1 MATTPVTVIT
11 GFLGSGKTTL
21 LNRVLRDPGMADT
34 AVVINEF
41 GEVAIDHLLVESSI
55 ENTMV
60 LQSGCVCCT
69 IRGDLVDTLIELDA
83 KRVRGE
89 IPGFSRVLVE
99 TTGLADPAPIVQT
112 LSTDKALTPIF
123 NLKAVVTTVDAVNG
137 LAQLDEMPEPVK
149 QAALADVLLIT
160 KTDLAGGNAVAALH
174 QRLTKVNPAATQR
187 EIVNGLI
194 EPDELFGFLKA
205 DPVANP
211 ELIAKW
217 LDAEAFEAEGGGH
230 RAHDHEHHHG
240 DGHGARGH
248 THGLDPNRHS
258 DRIRAF
264 CIRLD
269 EPIAWSAL
277 QRWLQSITSLRGA
290 DLLRMK
296 GVVNVEGLPGPV
308 VVQGVQHL
316 LHPPVR
322 MAGWHDDDH
331 QTRIVFITRDIPEA
345 ALRKSLEVLSK
356 AAAH

>member
-21 LNRVLRDPGMADT
+21 LNHLLRDPGMADT

-69 IRGDLVDTLIELDA
+69 IRGDLVDTLVELDA
-83 KRVRGE
+83 KRKRGE

-99 TTGLADPAPIVQT
+99 TTGLADPVPIVQT
-112 LSTDKALTPIF
+112 LSTDKAITPIF
-123 NLKAVVTTVDAVNG
+123 SLKAVVTTVDAVNG
-137 LAQLDEMPEPVK
+137 LGQLDEMPEPVK
-149 QAALADVLLIT
+149 QAALADVLLVT
-160 KTDLAGGNAVAALH
+160 KTDLAGGNAVAALR
-174 QRLTKVNPAATQR
+174 QRLAKVNPAATIR
-187 EIVNGLI
+187 DIVNGRI
-194 EPDELFGFLKA
+194 APDELFGFLKA
-205 DPVANP
+205 DPVASP
-211 ELIAKW
+211 ELLGQW
-217 LDAEAFEAEGGGH
+217 LDAEAFEAEGHAHARDHHG
-230 RAHDHEHHHG
+230 HDH
-240 DGHGARGH
+240 GH

-258 DRIRAF
+258 ERIRAF
-264 CIRLD
+264 CIKLD
-269 EPIAWSAL
+269 APIAWGAL

-322 MAGWHDDDH
+322 MAKWHDDDR

-345 ALRKSLEVLSK
+345 ALRASLDVLSK
-356 AAAH
+356 VDTRV

>member
-1 MATTPVTVIT
+1 MAPLPVTVIT

-21 LNRVLRDPGMADT
+21 LNHLLRDPGMADT

-69 IRGDLVDTLIELDA
+69 IRGDLVDTLVELEH
-83 KRVRGE
+83 KRGRGE
-89 IPGFSRVLVE
+89 IPDFSRVLVE
-99 TTGLADPAPIVQT
+99 TTGLADPVPIVQT
-112 LSTDKALTPIF
+112 LSTDRMLTSKF
-123 NLKAVVTTVDAVNG
+123 SLKAVVTTVDAVNG

-160 KTDLAGGNAVAALH
+160 KTDLAGGNAVAAVL
-174 QRLTKVNPAATQR
+174 R
-187 EIVNGLI
+187 EIVNGRI
-194 EPDELFGFLKA
+194 APDELFGFIKS
-205 DPVANP
+205 DPVASP
-211 ELIAKW
+211 EHLKTW
-217 LDAEAFEAEGGGH
+217 LDAEAFEAETH
-230 RAHDHEHHHG
+230 RARRGHSHDH
-240 DGHGARGH
+240 DRGHGSGHDQGH

-264 CIRLD
+264 CIKLD
-269 EPIAWSAL
+269 VPITWNAL

-322 MAGWHDDDH
+322 MAKWHDNDR

-345 ALRKSLEVLSK
+345 ALRNSLEVLSK
-356 AAAH
+356 AEATH

>member
-1 MATTPVTVIT
+1 MPTTPVTVIT

-21 LNRVLRDPGMADT
+21 LNHLLRDPGMADT

-41 GEVAIDHLLVESSI
+41 GEVAIDHLLVETSI

-69 IRGDLVDTLIELDA
+69 IRGDLVDTLVELDA
-83 KRVRGE
+83 KRQRGE

-112 LSTDKALTPIF
+112 LSTDAYLKPIF
-123 NLKAVVTTVDAVNG
+123 ALRAVVTTVDAVNG
-137 LAQLDEMPEPVK
+137 LQQLDELPEPVK

-160 KTDLAGGNAVAALH
+160 KADLAGANAIGALR

-187 EIVNGLI
+187 EIVNGNI
-194 EPDELFGFLKA
+194 APDELFGFLKE

-211 ELIAKW
+211 ELVAKW
-217 LDAEAFEAEGGGH
+217 LDAEAFEAEGHGRH
-230 RAHDHEHHHG
+230 AHDHDHHHHG
-240 DGHGARGH
+240 DHDHGH
-248 THGLDPNRHS
+248 TRGLDPNRHS

-322 MAGWHDDDH
+322 MARWHDDDR
-331 QTRIVFITRDIPEA
+331 QTRIVFITRDIPET
-345 ALRKSLEVLSK
+345 ALRKSLEVLTK
-356 AAAH
+356 AGAGA